1 MYTLQILNCLL
12 HTQARLHGMLPVTNG
27 AFEPLQSSAVR
38 WSNKLAQ
45 AAAVCHGLTMI
56 NKSTIVGDDAERRL
70 FQTVEARF
78 LV

>member
-1 MYTLQILNCLL
+1 
-12 HTQARLHGMLPVTNG
+12 MLPVTKG
-27 AFEPLQSSAVR
+27 VFEPLESSAVR

-45 AAAVCHGLTMI
+45 AAAVWQGLTMI
-56 NKSTIVGDDAERRL
+56 NKSTIVGDNTERRL

>member
-1 MYTLQILNCLL
+1 MSTFEISSCLL
-12 HTQARLHGMLPVTNG
+12 NSQARLHGMLPVTNG